1 MGLMI
6 HNKGEGGSASSGAN
20 GKEPIGAVLVC
31 GGGVAGI
38 QASID
43 LSAAGFR
50 VHLVEHGPAVGG
62 GMARLD
68 KTFPTGDCAT
78 CIISPKLVECMR
90 DHNIDTYTMA
100 DIVDLEGEAGSFK
113 ASVRQRQRY
122 VDIDKCTACGDC
134 TAVCPIDLS
143 SSFDSGIAT
152 RKAIDRLY
160 AQAAP
165 NAVFIS
171 KKERA
176 PCSSGCPIDR
186 LSRGDAR
193 IEGAA
198 QVDGADGGTVAAA
211 GALVDVH
218 VPLTLSDSRL
228 EAAGLAF
235 ELHDIGQ
242 GVGIDVVI
250 AHAFHELG

>member
-1 MGLMI
+1 MDPMTRNDRVGA
-6 HNKGEGGSASSGAN
+6 SARSDDDGREA
-20 GKEPIGAVLVC
+20 IGAVLVC

-50 VHLVEHGPAVGG
+50 VHLIENGPAVGG

-90 DHNIDTYTMA
+90 DHNVDTYTMA
-100 DIVDLEGEAGSFK
+100 DVVKLEGEPGSFK
-113 ASVRQRQRY
+113 ATVRQRQRY
-122 VDIDKCTACGDC
+122 VDIDKCTGCGDC
-134 TAVCPIDLS
+134 AAVCPVDLS
-143 SSFDSGIAT
+143 SSFDAGIAT

-165 NAVFIS
+165 NAFFIS

-176 PCSSGCPIDR
+176 PCSSSCRRQPT
-186 LSRGDAR
+186 SSEAR
-193 IEGAA
+193 IRCRRSADTSASTPANPAA
-198 QVDGADGGTVAAA
+198 TAA
-211 GALVDVH
+211 
-218 VPLTLSDSRL
+218 PSTSP
-228 EAAGLAF
+228 
-235 ELHDIGQ
+235 
-242 GVGIDVVI
+242 
-250 AHAFHELG
+250 